1 MATAAELESVRDISE
16 DGDEDRDSLHVLP
29 LFIIPFETPAVK
41 RARLVKNV
49 RLESMVEFFK
59 DEKTGSGQME
69 ISQVGTEFGWEPNTP
84 NPDWTILRKLGK
96 LPSFDVYSLRVTLR
110 GHGIPVNDFAELKLS
125 EKKSKELAS
134 YMTSFTRPL
143 IAEIYGGEDVSIQS
157 FEDVLALFM
166 DPDIEK
172 ARQQLKKMA
181 RKLEI
186 KVEDIPRFMEDYGD
200 IFLSLSYYR
209 QVLDEISPI
218 AKGFLESLDE
228 IRENWQL
235 KSDPSLMQT
244 CGLMETAVKRH
255 FSALNRR
262 FLHFDHETKDMWSE
276 ITAQRFRRVER
287 MIESY
292 HINIGGVLCAMSLK
306 MNAWAGLLPNSKSG
320 GLRRRAEF
328 IMSEMKQGID
338 TIQKVEEET
347 QLDEFGG

>member
-1 MATAAELESVRDISE
+1 MATVADLENVRDISE
-16 DGDEDRDSLHVLP
+16 DWDEDRDSLHILP
-29 LFIIPFETPAVK
+29 LFIIPFETPGVK
-41 RARLVKNV
+41 RARLVKNA
-49 RLESMVEFFK
+49 RLQSMVEFFK
-59 DEKTGSGQME
+59 DAKAGSGQME
-69 ISQVGTEFGWEPNTP
+69 IAHVGPEFGWEPNTP

-110 GHGIPVNDFAELKLS
+110 EHGIPVNDFAELRLS
-125 EKKSKELAS
+125 DKKSKELTS
-134 YMTSFTRPL
+134 YMTAFTRPL

-157 FEDVLALFM
+157 FEDVLSLFM
-166 DPDIEK
+166 DPDVEK
-172 ARQQLKKMA
+172 ARQQLEKMA

-209 QVLDEISPI
+209 QTLDEITPI
-218 AKGFLESLDE
+218 AKGFLESLE
-228 IRENWQL
+228 EMRENWQL
-235 KSDPSLMQT
+235 KSDPGVMQA
-244 CGLMETAVKRH
+244 CDVMEAAVKRH

-262 FLHFDHETKDMWSE
+262 FLHFDGETKDMWSE

-306 MNAWAGLLPNSKSG
+306 MNAWASLFPKRKSG

-328 IMSEMKQGID
+328 IMSEMRQGLD
-338 TIQKVEEET
+338 TIEKIEEVT
-347 QLDEFGG
+347 PLDEFRG

>member
-1 MATAAELESVRDISE
+1 MPTMAELESERDLSE
-16 DGDEDRDSLHVLP
+16 NGDEDRDSLHVLP
-29 LFIIPFETPAVK
+29 LHIIPFETPAVK
-41 RARLVKNV
+41 RARLVKNA
-49 RLESMVEFFK
+49 RLQSMVEFFK
-59 DEKTGSGQME
+59 DEKAGSGQME
-69 ISQVGTEFGWEPNTP
+69 IALVGAEFGWEPNTP
-84 NPDWTILRKLGK
+84 NPDSIILRKLGQ
-96 LPSFDVYSLRVTLR
+96 LPSFDVYSLRITLR
-110 GHGIPVNDFAELKLS
+110 EHGIPVNDFAELRLS
-125 EKKSKELAS
+125 EGKSKELTS
-134 YMTSFTRPL
+134 YMTAFTRPL

-209 QVLDEISPI
+209 QTLDQITPI
-218 AKGFLESLDE
+218 AKGFLESLEELRD
-228 IRENWQL
+228 NWQL
-235 KSDPSLMQT
+235 KNDPGLMQA
-244 CGLMETAVKRH
+244 CDVMEAAVKRH

-306 MNAWAGLLPNSKSG
+306 MNAWASLFPNKKAG

-328 IMSEMKQGID
+328 IMSEMRQGIE
-338 TIQKVEEET
+338 TIQMIEEST
-347 QLDEFGG
+347 PLDEFQD